1 VYDTGCYL
9 PTPWR
14 WFRTLRRQQRC
25 ADRGRRNPGDDARHQ
40 ALIPARADSAT
51 QPEAGR
57 DHQHHRQPDTAALR
71 RDPHFFRLH
80 VAQVA
85 GLDHLIVM
93 DGCGMVPPRCA
104 PVPDGLLLEPKGML
118 DGDERTAPTDQG
130 NAPRDQRLRRATPM
144 KDGAGAARC
153 PLGIGRPQYQSLDKR
168 DLRNIIQLVN

>member
-1 VYDTGCYL
+1 MYDTGCYL

-25 ADRGRRNPGDDARHQ
+25 ADRSSRNPGDDARHQ
-40 ALIPARADSAT
+40 ALIPARADGAT
-51 QPEAGR
+51 QPAAGR

-93 DGCGMVPPRCA
+93 DGCGMVPP
-104 PVPDGLLLEPKGML
+104 
-118 DGDERTAPTDQG
+118 
-130 NAPRDQRLRRATPM
+130 
-144 KDGAGAARC
+144 AARQSRMVC
-153 PLGIGRPQYQSLDKR
+153 CWSPKACSMATSGQPPLTRVTPRVISASAVRR
-168 DLRNIIQLVN
+168 R